1 MNEEMRKMFNAI
13 LEEIG
18 RVEEKMDGYLERLE
32 TETETEVEVLHHE
45 VNACKLESDAVGLL
59 IRRMDQL
66 EQQVGRHKDRLT
78 RLEQKQNKI
87 LSMV

>member
-18 RVEEKMDGYLERLE
+18 RVEEKMDGHLERLE
-32 TETETEVEVLHHE
+32 MEVLHHE
-45 VNACKLESDAVGLL
+45 VNACKLERDAVGLL
-59 IRRMDQL
+59 TRRMDRP
-66 EQQVGRHKDRLT
+66 EQQLGRHKNRLT

>member
-32 TETETEVEVLHHE
+32 MEVEVLHHE

-66 EQQVGRHKDRLT
+66 EQQVGRHEDRLT
-78 RLEQKQNKI
+78 QLEQKQNKI

>member
-32 TETETEVEVLHHE
+32 MEVEVLHHE

>member
-32 TETETEVEVLHHE
+32 MEVEVLHHE

-66 EQQVGRHKDRLT
+66 EQQVGRQDR
-78 RLEQKQNKI
+78 K
-87 LSMV
+87 SVV

>member
-32 TETETEVEVLHHE
+32 MEVLHHE

>member
-18 RVEEKMDGYLERLE
+18 RVEEKMDGHLERLE
-32 TETETEVEVLHHE
+32 MEVEVLHHE

-66 EQQVGRHKDRLT
+66 EQQLGRHKDRLT

>member
-32 TETETEVEVLHHE
+32 MEVEVLHHE

-66 EQQVGRHKDRLT
+66 EQQVGRHEDRLT

>member
-1 MNEEMRKMFNAI
+1 MNEEMRNMFNAI

-18 RVEEKMDGYLERLE
+18 RVEEKMDRRLGRLE
-32 TETETEVEVLHHE
+32 SEIEALHHE

-59 IRRMDQL
+59 IRRMDRV
-66 EQQVGRHKDRLT
+66 EQHMAQHEKRLT
-78 RLEQKQNKI
+78 WLEQKQNKN